1 MKVRLV
7 SRITWLNTTPVSEKA
22 GCYSCLLSLSD
33 YSGLVSP
40 PGTPSRRSPTLH
52 IPTDNKLS
60 SPIRHYISESLICQ
74 VLGQPSF
81 SLTCLLV
88 SSVVEYMGI
97 TVSLHR
103 PITIEDICKMV
114 RPSYCIL
121 KNHF

>member
-1 MKVRLV
+1 MKVRQKELDYLV
-7 SRITWLNTTPVSEKA
+7 KYDFSMRVVTA
-22 GCYSCLLSLSD
+22 AFSLSD

-52 IPTDNKLS
+52 IPTDNNLS

-114 RPSYCIL
+114 RPS
-121 KNHF
+121 